1 MANCCLI
8 FTGFLAIWV
17 AIIVGM
23 YFNRVIPEGMPEN
36 QNMGLRVLSVFSDIV
51 EFLVS
56 ELKQLAE
63 RKHTEQSLI
72 GVML

>member
-23 YFNRVIPEGMPEN
+23 YFNQVIPDGMPED
-36 QNMGLRVLSVFSDIV
+36 QKMGLRVLSVSSDIIK
-51 EFLVS
+51 FLVS

-63 RKHTEQSLI
+63 EQSAI
-72 GVML
+72 IQRSKIP

>member
-36 QNMGLRVLSVFSDIV
+36 QNMGLRVLSVSSDIV